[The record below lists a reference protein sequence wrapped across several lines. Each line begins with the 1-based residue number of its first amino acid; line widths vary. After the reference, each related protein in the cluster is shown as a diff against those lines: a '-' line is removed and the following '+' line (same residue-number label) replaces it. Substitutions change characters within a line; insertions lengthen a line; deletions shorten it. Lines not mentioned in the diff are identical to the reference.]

1 MFKLKENFAL
11 LGEAFYSVVSPIPLD
26 NSQLVHLNHPLIDTL
41 GLNEVDQ
48 KEWNSILSGNHTFPD
63 YQPLASVYAGHQ
75 FGVPVP
81 RLGDGRAMLI
91 FEHED
96 SEGKVWELQLKG
108 AGLTPYS
115 RMGDGRAVLR
125 STIREYV
132 ASIAMAALN
141 IPTTLAIGMCNS
153 DTKVYREEVES
164 GAVILRVSRSFI
176 RFGHFEYFAKQ
187 KKLDELKQLINFTVT
202 NYYPEIEFGSSNYIL
217 SFLDAVV
224 KKTADMI
231 ANWQAVGFVHG
242 VMNTDNMSI
251 LGLTI
256 DYGPYV
262 FMDKSI
268 PSQIYNHSDSEGR
281 YTYANQVYI
290 GWWNLYRL
298 AESLVLIYPDADRLE
313 ECLSNYA
320 DYYNVRYTELIGKK
334 LGFEVFEPTDF
345 GFAEKL
351 LKLMQQYQM
360 DWTYSW
366 RQLGYGESGYD
377 KLKEL
382 YHLGEDFSSWYSG
395 WQQALVDNKIDLAN
409 AFKLM
414 QENNPAI
421 VPRNHLLQEAIAK
434 AQGGSYLELTQLI
447 DALRSPYQEIEQY
460 QDYYKLPPAWAEHI
474 HLSCSS

>member
-1 MFKLKENFAL
+1 MFKLKANFAL
-11 LGEAFYSVVSPIPLD
+11 LGEGFYSFVSPLPLE
-26 NSQLVHLNHPLIDTL
+26 NGRLVHLNYPLVDKL
-41 GLNEVDQ
+41 GLNEVDK
-48 KEWNSILSGNHTFPD
+48 KEWDTILSAKHIFPD

-96 SEGKVWELQLKG
+96 ARGNIWELQLKG

-141 IPTTLAIGMCNS
+141 IPTTLALGMCDS
-153 DTKVYREEVES
+153 DTTVYREEAET
-164 GAVILRVSRSFI
+164 GAVILRVSPSFI

-187 KKLDELKQLINFTVT
+187 KRLQELQQLIDFTIS
-202 NYYPEIEFGSSNYIL
+202 NYYPEIELNSPDYIL
-217 SFLDAVV
+217 KFLDAVV
-224 KKTADMI
+224 KKTAQMI
-231 ANWQAVGFVHG
+231 ASWQAVGFVHG

-256 DYGPYV
+256 DYGPYA
-262 FMDKSI
+262 FMDKFI

-298 AESLVLIYPDADRLE
+298 AESLVLIYPDADQLE
-313 ECLSNYA
+313 KCLETYA
-320 DYYNVRYTELIGKK
+320 DYYNTRYTELIGKK

-345 GFAEKL
+345 VLGEKL

-366 RQLGYGESGYD
+366 RQLSHGESGYHQLK
-377 KLKEL
+377 KL
-382 YHLGEDFSSWYSG
+382 YNLGDDFSSWYFE
-395 WQQALVDNKIDLAN
+395 WQQSLLNNKIDLEDAL
-409 AFKLM
+409 KIM

-421 VPRNHLLQEAIAK
+421 VPRNHLLQEVITK
-434 AQGGSYLELTQLI
+434 AQSGSYEELAQLI
-447 DALRSPYQEIEQY
+447 EALNDPYQEIEKY

>member
-1 MFKLKENFAL
+1 MFKLKANFAL
-11 LGEAFYSVVSPIPLD
+11 LGEAFYSFVSPMSLD
-26 NSQLVHLNHPLIDTL
+26 NSKLVHLNHPLIDKL
-41 GLNEVDQ
+41 GLNEISEKD
-48 KEWNSILSGNHTFPD
+48 WSSILAGNYIFPD
-63 YQPLASVYAGHQ
+63 YQSLASVYAGHQ
-75 FGVPVP
+75 FGIAVP
-81 RLGDGRAMLI
+81 RLGDGRAMLV

-96 SEGKVWELQLKG
+96 SVGNVWELQLKG

-132 ASIAMAALN
+132 ASIAMEALH
-141 IPTTLAIGMCNS
+141 IPTTLAIGMCDS
-153 DTKVYREEVES
+153 DTKVYREEAET

-187 KKLDELKQLINFTVT
+187 KKLQELKQLIDFTVS
-202 NYYPEIEFGSSNYIL
+202 NYYPEIELDPPDYIL
-217 SFLDAVV
+217 RFLDAVV

-231 ANWQAVGFVHG
+231 ANWQAIGFIHG

-256 DYGPYV
+256 DYGPYA
-262 FMDKSI
+262 FMDKFI

-298 AESLVLIYPDADRLE
+298 AESLVLIYPDAEELE
-313 ECLSNYA
+313 ECLATYA
-320 DYYNVRYTELIGKK
+320 DYYNASYTELIGKK
-334 LGFEVFEPTDF
+334 LGFQVFESTDF
-345 GFAEKL
+345 GLAEKL

-366 RQLGYGESGYD
+366 RQLSYGELGYS
-377 KLKEL
+377 KLKKL
-382 YHLGEDFSSWYSG
+382 YNLGEDFSSWHFE
-395 WQQALVDNKIDLAN
+395 WQQALLRNKIDLEN

-421 VPRNHLLQEAIAK
+421 VPRNHLLQEVITK
-434 AQGGSYLELTQLI
+434 AQTGNYGGLAQLI
-447 DALRSPYQEIEQY
+447 EVLNSPYQEIEKY
-460 QDYYKLPPAWAEHI
+460 QDYYKLPPAWADHI